1 MGARNLYRACEIPA
15 FSAGIGWLTA
25 DRRMEKASMV
35 EALSLQEGLN
45 SSVMYVGT
53 GWVWFVNAP

>member
-1 MGARNLYRACEIPA
+1 MLETYTGHVK
-15 FSAGIGWLTA
+15 FQHTA
-25 DRRMEKASMV
+25 DRRMEKASTV